1 MKKILALLM
10 AVLMSLSV
18 FSLIACNL
26 PTDSE
31 GESKCAEC
39 VSFGAENSYKIDG
52 MTMKIGNACLEC
64 GYIPYPIE
72 EIELT
77 HIATEDEAN
86 VITKIQDQNPDV
98 DLVIGLKKGHYQQIF
113 VGSPNRKVHVVCES
127 GTQVV
132 IAQCNGSADGVTFEN
147 MYFYTDPIEGGKMS
161 QVKFETAGGSNYWSN
176 IVVKNCVFEG
186 KSKIDSSWKNG
197 VIDNMT
203 IEGCTFKNLTGWG
216 AGAGSACAIFTDENW
231 GETIIRDC
239 VFDHIDYAAIRFGR
253 ISTEGHVL
261 VENCFF
267 RDIKG
272 NACIMFVA
280 KNETLQTDE
289 SISQVDITLE
299 VKNNVFADSKAF
311 SYSKGLGKKSTANLD
326 GQKLLEA
333 KAFNERL
340 AEYNAKINAQFI
352 VGPNTWVSIPTSVS
366 KSTYYDIREQQVYEG
381 EI

>member
-1 MKKILALLM
+1 MKKIISLFLAL
-10 AVLMSLSV
+10 VMSASV
-18 FSLIACNL
+18 FTLIACDR
-26 PTDSE
+26 TTGTGDD
-31 GESKCAEC
+31 GRCAEC
-39 VSFGAENSYKIDG
+39 VDFDTEVSYKIDG
-52 MTMKIGNACLEC
+52 MVMKIGNACLEC

-77 HIATEDEAN
+77 HVASAEESNA
-86 VITKIQDQNPDV
+86 ITKIQDQNPND
-98 DLVIGLKKGHYQQIF
+98 DLVIGLKKGFYQQIF
-113 VGSPNRKVHVVCES
+113 VGSPDRKIHVVCES

-239 VFDHIDYAAIRFGR
+239 VFDHIDYSAIRFGR
-253 ISTEGHVL
+253 VSTEGRCL

-280 KNETLQTDE
+280 KNSTLQTDE

-299 VKNNVFADSKAF
+299 VKNNVFADSKVF
-311 SYSKGLGKKSTANLD
+311 SFSKGLGKKSTASLD

-333 KAFNERL
+333 QEFNARL
-340 AEYNAKINAQFI
+340 AEYNAKLNVEFI

-366 KSTYYDIREQQVYEG
+366 KSTYYDIREQQIYEG